1 MFKISYI
8 KPLIAILLVRTA
20 AHFPYPDFIVPAFPI
35 SDSWLEEFAIRL
47 HDPVQFLVLCPSW
60 HDCLL
65 LWQSALFT
73 KQQRQCWTR
82 LSSIIISVTICCCQR
97 KIQMDKRFSQGKW
110 KSTVKAR
117 GKKCFYFFEIVWNK
131 NQLFPFHFC
140 CLCSGFNFTI
150 TTWWSLLAARVSF
163 LIRCHIHTFLSA
175 DSTFL

>member
-47 HDPVQFLVLCPSW
+47 HDPVQFLVLCLSW

-82 LSSIIISVTICCCQR
+82 LSSIIISVTICYCQR

-117 GKKCFYFFEIVWNK
+117 EKNVFISLRLFEIKINYFSFISVVCVRGSTLPLPPGEVCW
-131 NQLFPFHFC
+131 QLGFHF
-140 CLCSGFNFTI
+140 LYDVTFTH
-150 TTWWSLLAARVSF
+150 F
-163 LIRCHIHTFLSA
+163 
-175 DSTFL
+175 